1 MISDQSKLLID
12 FILCPYKSL
21 LGKRH
26 EPKQRREYHILADRQ
41 QDTYEERALGD
52 LTTGYDSKEILQ
64 APESL
69 SRSLRNHHRLIL
81 NATCLLVGQEIS
93 LPPIEVSD
101 SKDGVQ
107 SLTPI
112 LFCRSNKVSEVNKL
126 IAVVYSL
133 LLADHVPESIDRA
146 RIIYGNDFRVRHVTL
161 RGKNGVTQVTAKA
174 RHILDAFVEFI
185 GEDAPPPLLQL
196 NRHCDICEFRQRC
209 RDEAIQKDDLSLL
222 SGLTPPEITQWK
234 DNGVVTTAQLAF
246 KFQPKRYCR
255 PNSVQKKHSQPLQA
269 LALKEQT
276 LFVRVAP
283 TLPTSEV
290 AVFLDVEGIPDDNCY
305 YLIGM
310 IQTGSGSFSVKQFWS
325 DSDDNEKAMWQAF
338 AKEMES
344 LPQQVTIFHYGS
356 YERTFIENMLERH
369 GTCGSERV
377 GRMIESLCDVHRA
390 IRTNVFFPT
399 YSNRLKDIAMC
410 LEFAWSGPIT
420 TGIESIVWRKEWESS
435 GNHRFKDELFRY
447 NQEDCEALQTVVQC
461 LRSLGGDSN
470 QAKLKVKQA
479 SILQTGSRYGFGTS
493 KLAIPELPE
502 ITKRAYFN
510 YQQERIFIR
519 SSPNVRRSIQRKK
532 KKSVSGTRV
541 NERVI
546 CAEPDG
552 CLACGHKE
560 LRLYQKRTYGKRVK
574 NLKFSK
580 TGVKRWITEFT
591 TQRWMCR
598 SCKRSFYSPEYPSS
612 GPQFGHEIG
621 SWVVHQHVANRQ
633 SHQAT
638 VDNLNDLFGLSFSR
652 GISRLSI
659 QYLVPKYEET
669 ERLLVSRL
677 CAGQVIFAD
686 ETKIQVRGGTGYV
699 WVFSGVEEVVYR
711 FTETREANILEE
723 ILDGFKGVIVSDF
736 YGGYDSVP
744 CPQQKC
750 LVHLIRD
757 INDDLLKAPFN
768 EELKAIASR
777 FTELLKSIVDDI
789 DKFGLK
795 KRHLNKFVKPSCQFQ
810 NWIIAQE
817 FRSKHAQRYQKRFR
831 KYGDRLFTFLRH
843 DGVPWNNNIAENA
856 IKLVVSRRRFFGAS
870 YSKDGMRD
878 YLRFLSFYQTL
889 RRKGGSLLR
898 FLLSKEVDLLTFLG
912 E

>member
-369 GTCGSERV
+369 GTCGSEGV
-377 GRMIESLCDVHRA
+377 GRLIESLCDVHRV

-399 YSNRLKDIAMC
+399 HSNRLKDIAAC
-410 LEFAWSGPIT
+410 LGFTWSGPIT
-420 TGIESIVWRKEWESS
+420 TGIESLEWRKEWESS

-447 NQEDCEALQTVVQC
+447 NQEDCEALRAVVQC
-461 LRSLGGDSN
+461 LQSLGRDPNEVTVKVQHTSDLESN
-470 QAKLKVKQA
+470 
-479 SILQTGSRYGFGTS
+479 SRGGFGKSTF
-493 KLAIPELPE
+493 AIPEIHG

-519 SSPNVRRSIQRKK
+519 TSPTLRRRLQRKAKGNTTLRINKQVTCGRPEACPICGSPRMSRKRSDDYK
-532 KKSVSGTRV
+532 KLVK
-541 NERVI
+541 
-546 CAEPDG
+546 D
-552 CLACGHKE
+552 
-560 LRLYQKRTYGKRVK
+560 LR
-574 NLKFSK
+574 FSSA
-580 TGVKRWITEFT
+580 GVKRWVTEYST
-591 TQRWMCR
+591 KRWRCLR
-598 SCKRSFYSPEYPSS
+598 CHASFYPHGYPM
-612 GPQFGHEIG
+612 QKRAYGHG
-621 SWVVHQHVANRQ
+621 VASWVVHQHVANRM
-633 SHQAT
+633 SHQAL
-638 VDNLNDLFGLSFSR
+638 VDNLNDLFGFEFTVKLPIGAMPEQAFR
-652 GISRLSI
+652 YRDTEELLLNRLRHS
-659 QYLVPKYEET
+659 
-669 ERLLVSRL
+669 
-677 CAGQVIFAD
+677 QVIFAD

-723 ILDGFKGVIVSDF
+723 ILDGFQGVIVSDF
-736 YGGYDSVP
+736 HGGYDSVP
-744 CPQQKC
+744 CQQQKC

-777 FTELLKSIVDDI
+777 FTKLLKSIVDNI